1 MTDTQRLA
9 DDCFFAYY
17 VDDETDEKK
26 TGQKIFRLLATSIS
40 ILQYGTVPTE
50 PAAFLVLAAVEC
62 AQN

>member
-17 VDDETDEKK
+17 VDDATDEKK
-26 TGQKIFRLLATSIS
+26 TGQKIATSIS

>member
-1 MTDTQRLA
+1 MTDPQRLA

-17 VDDETDEKK
+17 VDDATDEKK
-26 TGQKIFRLLATSIS
+26 TGQNNLLATSIS
-40 ILQYGTVPTE
+40 ILQYGTVTTE